1 MDRYG
6 EHARLRWQCRRGML
20 ELDQLLSTFLEQG
33 YERLSGEHKVLF
45 HRLLEED
52 DTRLYEWFFQH
63 PEGAPPDYESVVA
76 LIRSASCKTDCY

>member
-1 MDRYG
+1 MPPFR
-6 EHARLRWQCRRGML
+6 EKERLRWQCRRGML

-52 DTRLYEWFFQH
+52 DARLYEWFFQY
-63 PEGAPPDYESVVA
+63 PEGAPPDYESVID
-76 LIRSASCKTDCY
+76 LIRSASYKTDCY